1 MFGEWEEKYRAIF
14 ETTGT
19 ATAIIEEDTTI
30 IMANTEF
37 ARLSGYSKDELEGKI
52 SWEEFF
58 SANDLGKMREYHRL
72 RRIDP
77 NAVPRNYDA
86 KFIDRHGRVRD
97 VFATAAMIP
106 GTHQSVISFMDIT
119 ERKQAEEQV
128 RLQQQQL
135 IQADKMATL
144 GILVSGIAHEINNPL
159 NFILLNAKI
168 ALKVW
173 NEITPILQEYF
184 ETKGDFALAGMP
196 YTKAR
201 ERIGQLISGISEGAA
216 RIEKIV
222 TGLKNFSR
230 QDQGELN
237 QSVEINS
244 VVESALLILNDL
256 VKKSTNY
263 FSTEYGKNLPV
274 IVGNYQQL
282 EQVIINL
289 ITNSCQALSSKEK
302 RISLSTAWG
311 SKANCLRIIIADEGE
326 GIPPEHMK
334 HVFDPFFTTKR
345 NSGGTGLGLSISYN
359 IIRNHGG
366 TLRLTSVPGKGT
378 IAEITLP
385 LDRRRAKENGN

>member
-1 MFGEWEEKYRAIF
+1 MSREWEEKYRTIF
-14 ETTGT
+14 ETTGS

-30 IMANTEF
+30 SMANAEF
-37 ARLSGYSKDELEGKI
+37 VRLSGYSKNQLEGKI
-52 SWEEFF
+52 SWQEFI
-58 SANDLGKMREYHRL
+58 SKDDLEKMKEYHRL

-77 NAVPRNYDA
+77 NAAPRNYDA
-86 KFIDRHGRVRD
+86 KFIDRHGGVRD
-97 VFATAAMIP
+97 VFATVAIIP
-106 GTHQSVISFMDIT
+106 GTQQSVISFMDIT

-168 ALKVW
+168 ALRVW

-184 ETKGDFALAGMP
+184 ETKGDFVLAGMP

-230 QDQGELN
+230 TDQGELN
-237 QSVEINS
+237 QVLDINS
-244 VVESALLILNDL
+244 VVESALVIVNDL
-256 VKKSTNY
+256 IKKSTNY
-263 FSTEYGKNLPV
+263 FSTDYGKDLPV
-274 IVGNYQQL
+274 IRGNYQKL

-289 ITNSCQALSSKEK
+289 LTNSCQALASKEK
-302 RISLSTAWG
+302 KITVSTAWDRQAE
-311 SKANCLRIIIADEGE
+311 SIRIIIADEGE
-326 GIPPEHMK
+326 GIPAENLK
-334 HVFDPFFTTKR
+334 HVLDPFFTTKR
-345 NSGGTGLGLSISYN
+345 DSGGTGLGLSISYN

-366 TLRLTSVPGKGT
+366 DLHLTSEPGKGT
-378 IAEITLP
+378 TAEITLP
-385 LDRRRAKENGN
+385 LDRAMAKENGN